1 MNTKKF
7 HHIVPEIHIG
17 KHHEDYPAI
26 EKMFFTVVNNF
37 LNCFQDICNSFK
49 EDEPIV
55 LDTDE
60 VMIPE
65 IQSCFGNLLEMNE
78 ENIKTFVNVD

>member
-60 VMIPE
+60 VSDSRNSVMFWQFIR
-65 IQSCFGNLLEMNE
+65 NE
-78 ENIKTFVNVD
+78 